1 MPHDRSPQAVALS
14 PRSRW
19 RAPGYVRWGKRSLDL
34 IAVLVLLLPVA
45 LLLVP
50 LVALVGTDG
59 GRPIFGHA
67 RVGRGGRTFT
77 CWKIRTMVPDA
88 EARLEEVLR
97 TDPKAAAQWAQYRK
111 LDNDPRV
118 TRLGDVLRRTSL
130 DELPQLWNVLCGD
143 MSLVGPRPVTR
154 AELAQ
159 YGSASLDYISV
170 RPGITGLWQVQG
182 RNSLT
187 YTERVRLDQQYVQ
200 ELTCRQDLHILFK
213 TVSVVFA
220 RTGS

>member
-1 MPHDRSPQAVALS
+1 MSHDQSSEAVDLS
-14 PRSRW
+14 LRSRW
-19 RAPGYVRWGKRSLDL
+19 RVSGYVGWGKRCLDL

-45 LLLVP
+45 LLLVS
-50 LVALVGTDG
+50 LFALVGVEG
-59 GRPIFGHA
+59 GRPIFGHT
-67 RVGRGGRTFT
+67 RVGRGGRTFR

-88 EARLEEVLR
+88 EARLQEVLR

-130 DELPQLWNVLCGD
+130 DELPQLWNVLRGD

-159 YGSASLDYISV
+159 YGSAGLDYISV

-187 YTERVRLDQQYVQ
+187 YTERVRLDQRYVQ
-200 ELTCRQDLHILFK
+200 ELTFRQDLQILFK